1 MAAKKILLVEDDKAS
16 AIMLAYKLKG
26 SGYTVVSAPD
36 GVAAV
41 TLVGTEH
48 PDLVILDLGLPSQ
61 DPFSGP
67 NWDGFGVM
75 DWLHRSRPTE
85 PLPGTRRGPKS
96 ARWMRAPS
104 LTSRSRCST
113 MNCSPRLERLWAK
126 PITRLR
132 AKRRMGR
139 PRVGVLVRSKYPREF
154 LCLHPRRGHSFLFC
168 FRPRERRFDKDLF
181 HVG

>member
-1 MAAKKILLVEDDKAS
+1 VEDDKAS

-85 PLPGTRRGPKS
+85 PLPIIVVTAWDP
-96 ARWMRAPS
+96 A
-104 LTSRSRCST
+104 
-113 MNCSPRLERLWAK
+113 
-126 PITRLR
+126 R
-132 AKRRMGR
+132 AKKRALDAGAIAYFQKPVQYDELLATIRKALGETDN
-139 PRVGVLVRSKYPREF
+139 PVESQT
-154 LCLHPRRGHSFLFC
+154 
-168 FRPRERRFDKDLF
+168 
-181 HVG
+181 